1 LLFSGSS
8 FDIKDFHS
16 VVLSNGPMPLT
27 TLETVVDN
35 WIQQVK
41 QQKQQT
47 TPKPSRPFKNN
58 TNASWIIH
66 PSLFVYII
74 ASSVLIAFRFIRD

>member
-1 LLFSGSS
+1 MLFSGSD

-41 QQKQQT
+41 QQT
-47 TPKPSRPFKNN
+47 TSKPSRPSKNN

-74 ASSVLIAFRFIRD
+74 ASSILIAFRFIRD

>member
-1 LLFSGSS
+1 LLFSGSD

-47 TPKPSRPFKNN
+47 TSKPSRASKNN

-74 ASSVLIAFRFIRD
+74 ASSILIAFRFIRD